1 MDTNIQK
8 YMAFIKTIEYGSFTK
23 AAEMLNY
30 SQSGISRMIATLEK
44 EWNVSLLDRSHSGV
58 RLTSDGMMLYQTVQR
73 ICSDYENLQMQID
86 DLNGL
91 HSGLIRIGTFS
102 SVATFWLPNIID
114 EFQKDY
120 PNIDY
125 EVSLGS
131 YVEIQEWIFE
141 GKIDCGFL
149 LLPTHPDL
157 EATFLETDQLLL
169 VLPEGHPLTRYEKV
183 PIELIKEYPF
193 MLSKVGVDSEVVEL
207 LQEDNLEPDVH
218 LTTWDDYAIMAM
230 VEKGLGIGILSGLIL
245 KRCPF
250 RVILKEFEVPAYRR
264 IGVAYRSKKTM
275 SLATK
280 HFLQYLEFRKD
291 NL

>member
-169 VLPEGHPLTRYEKV
+169 
-183 PIELIKEYPF
+183 
-193 MLSKVGVDSEVVEL
+193 
-207 LQEDNLEPDVH
+207 
-218 LTTWDDYAIMAM
+218 
-230 VEKGLGIGILSGLIL
+230 
-245 KRCPF
+245 
-250 RVILKEFEVPAYRR
+250 
-264 IGVAYRSKKTM
+264 
-275 SLATK
+275 
-280 HFLQYLEFRKD
+280 
-291 NL
+291 